1 MDSLLKYVFLDFF
14 YKLDWILTTL
24 SSTHSTFSQNMSNI
38 FTVDVSLCTV
48 VVGSRW
54 LEWWTVALGEVE
66 EEEEGGEA
74 SPCQSRQTSFLH
86 LRPLLPSERVNP
98 RTYSDSIF
106 MFLAFFKKYY
116 VLSIK
121 FSSVHSPAAT
131 LSVRNP
137 FKFSDER
144 LSAEATQFWAVRP
157 DGKRKPWWSVAACAL
172 HCGSKW
178 VATLIL

>member
-106 MFLAFFKKYY
+106 MFLAFLKNITSCPLNSAPCTRQLQRY
-116 VLSIK
+116 LSETPLN
-121 FSSVHSPAAT
+121 FRTSVSLQRRHSFELCARTGRENPGGRLQRVHST
-131 LSVRNP
+131 
-137 FKFSDER
+137 
-144 LSAEATQFWAVRP
+144 
-157 DGKRKPWWSVAACAL
+157 VAANGWQ
-172 HCGSKW
+172 H
-178 VATLIL
+178 